1 MTPHESPPTETRP
14 VVIHAS
20 RRVAVVH
27 TRRSVVVERND
38 VVVVEGRLDDEFVEF
53 VLVVVGVGVGVRDES
68 RASRSSVVRA
78 RGGGSRG

>member
-14 VVIHAS
+14 VVIHA
-20 RRVAVVH
+20 RRRVVH

-53 VLVVVGVGVGVRDES
+53 VEFVLGVGVGVRDES